1 MADDFSVED
10 AIETFDD
17 DEVFTTSTDD
27 FDGDDAP
34 ESDPDKD
41 GIAALSQEVGVDFSG
56 FSDLKSAEAAH
67 RLLMEQYAQAAFNR
81 QPVPFGA
88 APQPEQALGDPL
100 DADFEDEE
108 EETIEEEDAEPKKRT
123 RKTKREKALEREVAR
138 MKQAEKQRQQQHYEA
153 VQRDR
158 VARAV
163 RAIDALK
170 SDTFGHDDKARS
182 YEQIQAAQALYNH
195 AEQIQAGAAQFGRQ
209 MTIEQAIAAAAKVR
223 GVKPTAKKPS
233 AEDAPVS
240 ARRGK
245 ISNTGRA
252 VSLGGPALDPFGL
265 TADPHFKAGVAK
277 LAARK
282 R

>member
-1 MADDFSVED
+1 MADDFSVD
-10 AIETFDD
+10 AIETYDD
-17 DEVFTTSTDD
+17 DEVFTASTDD
-27 FDGDDAP
+27 FDDDTDAVDA
-34 ESDPDKD
+34 DPDQD
-41 GIAALSQEVGVDFSG
+41 GIAALSREVGVDFSG

-67 RLLMEQYAQAAFNR
+67 RLLMDQYAQAGFRA
-81 QPVPFGA
+81 QP
-88 APQPEQALGDPL
+88 APQPAPQALGDPM

-108 EETIEEEDAEPKKRT
+108 EESVDEEDAAEPKKRT

-138 MKQAEKQRQQQHYEA
+138 MKQAEKQRQQQQYEA
-153 VQRDR
+153 DQRDR

-223 GVKPTAKKPS
+223 GVKPAAKKPS

-245 ISNTGRA
+245 VSNTGRA

-265 TADPHFKAGVAK
+265 TADPFFKAGVAK
-277 LAARK
+277 LASRK